1 MPVLS
6 RMISIPL
13 RIGEIAFAG
22 VVTGIIASYIH
33 HNSSMDNWYEQH
45 LPMP

>member
-22 VVTGIIASYIH
+22 VVTGIIAHYIH
-33 HNSSMDNWYEQH
+33 RYHSSDN
-45 LPMP
+45 L

>member
-13 RIGEIAFAG
+13 RIGELAFAC
-22 VVTGIIASYIH
+22 VVTGIVAHYIH
-33 HNSSMDNWYEQH
+33 RYTSSDN
-45 LPMP
+45 M